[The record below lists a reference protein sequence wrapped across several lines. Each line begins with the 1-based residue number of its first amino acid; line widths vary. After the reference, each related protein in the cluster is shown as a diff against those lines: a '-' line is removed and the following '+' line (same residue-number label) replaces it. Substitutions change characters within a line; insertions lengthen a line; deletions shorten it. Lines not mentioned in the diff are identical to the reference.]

1 MFYNLFNFKW
11 KKIGILAG
19 LSLSLIAAGCGQDD
33 SASNGNNGGN
43 ETTTNI
49 SEELD
54 YTITGIEPGAGITG
68 QAINTLEEYENLE
81 GWKLEESSTAGMMGS
96 LDAAIKNE
104 EPIIVTG
111 WNPHWK
117 FSAYDLKY
125 LEDPKGT
132 FGGSEN
138 INTIVRKGLEEDM
151 PNAYKILD
159 RFYWEPQDMEA
170 VMFDAQE
177 VSFEEAA
184 NNWIQE
190 NQDKVAQWTEGVEKV
205 DGKEIELVSTPW
217 DSERASSEVM
227 KAVLEQQ
234 GFKVKVTPVDPAI
247 MFEAIAN
254 GEGDATLAPW
264 LPSTHASF
272 YEKHK
277 ENVVDLGENLTG
289 TQNGLVVPEYMDI
302 DSIEDLQPKE

>member
-1 MFYNLFNFKW
+1 MFNFKW

-19 LSLSLIAAGCGQDD
+19 LSLSLIVAGCGQDD

-43 ETTTNI
+43 EATTNI

>member
-1 MFYNLFNFKW
+1 M
-11 KKIGILAG
+11 GILAG

-81 GWKLEESSTAGMMGS
+81 GWELEESSTAGMMGS

>member
-1 MFYNLFNFKW
+1 VSYNLFNFKW

-19 LSLSLIAAGCGQDD
+19 LSLSLVIAGCGQDD

-54 YTITGIEPGAGITG
+54 YTITGIEPGAGLTG

-96 LDAAIKNE
+96 LDTAIKNE

>member
-33 SASNGNNGGN
+33 SASNGNNGGD
-43 ETTTNI
+43 ETTTNV

-159 RFYWEPQDMEA
+159 RFYWETADMEA

-184 NNWIQE
+184 NNWIKE
-190 NQDKVAQWTEGVEKV
+190 NQDKVDEWTEGVEKV

>member
-1 MFYNLFNFKW
+1 MSYNLFNFKW

-19 LSLSLIAAGCGQDD
+19 LSLSLVAAGCGQDD

-54 YTITGIEPGAGITG
+54 YTITGIEPGAGLTG

>member
-1 MFYNLFNFKW
+1 MSYNLFNFKW

-43 ETTTNI
+43 EATTNI

>member
-1 MFYNLFNFKW
+1 MSYNLFNFKW

-33 SASNGNNGGN
+33 SASNGNNGGD

-54 YTITGIEPGAGITG
+54 YTITGIEPGAGLTG

-81 GWKLEESSTAGMMGS
+81 GWELQESSTAGMMGS

>member
-1 MFYNLFNFKW
+1 MNFSW
-11 KKIGILAG
+11 KKLGMLAG
-19 LSLSLIAAGCGQDD
+19 LSLSLVVAGCGQDD

-190 NQDKVAQWTEGVEKV
+190 NQDKVAQWTEGVEKA

>member
-1 MFYNLFNFKW
+1 MSYNLFNFKW
-11 KKIGILAG
+11 KKLGILAG

-33 SASNGNNGGN
+33 SASNGNNGGD

-54 YTITGIEPGAGITG
+54 YTITGIEPGAGLTG
-68 QAINTLEEYENLE
+68 QAINSLEEYENLE
-81 GWKLEESSTAGMMGS
+81 GWELQESSTAGMIGS

-138 INTIVRKGLEEDM
+138 INTIVKKGLEEDM

-170 VMFDAQE
+170 VMFDAQK